1 VRLKQH
7 IRRAG
12 EAKATH
18 PRAASGCAPLGAP
31 SDVKEVT
38 GEAEVAL
45 ALGCAPL
52 GAPLCHENLNSYF
65 QGFILV

>member
-31 SDVKEVT
+31 SDVN
-38 GEAEVAL
+38 EATL

-65 QGFILV
+65 QGFCLKIPK